1 MQFYGI
7 QKITL
12 IDFPET
18 VATTIFTSGCNFL
31 CPFCHNPEL
40 VLKKKN
46 IVPIDFK
53 EIMDFLKKRKNL
65 IQGVCITGGEPLLEK
80 GLPEAIDR
88 IRSLGLK
95 VKLDTNGSIPESLKK
110 CKVDYIAMDIKTS
123 FEKYN
128 LIEYKGNYNEL
139 INNLKVSIDWIINS
153 GINHEFRTTVVPE
166 IVTIN
171 DINLILKEI
180 KGAKKYVLA
189 QFRPKNTLNK
199 KYEKVLP
206 YPVSMLEDMKKII
219 ENSGIS
225 CEVRANY

>member
-18 VATTIFTSGCNFL
+18 VAATIFTSGCNFL
-31 CPFCHNPEL
+31 CPFCHNPDL
-40 VLKKKN
+40 VLKNKK
-46 IVPIDFK
+46 IIPIDFN

-80 GLPEAIDR
+80 ELQETIDK
-88 IRSLGLK
+88 IHSLGLK
-95 VKLDTNGSIPESLKK
+95 VKLDTNGSLPENLKK

-128 LIEYKGNYNEL
+128 LIDYKGNLEEL
-139 INNLKVSIDWIINS
+139 IKNLKESINWIIS
-153 GINHEFRTTVVPE
+153 SKINHEFRTTVVPE
-166 IVTIN
+166 IVTLD
-171 DINLILKEI
+171 DIKKISLEL
-180 KGAKKYVLA
+180 KGAKKYILA

-199 KYEKVLP
+199 KYEKVIP
-206 YPVSMLEDMKKII
+206 YPVSILEQMKKII
-219 ENSGIS
+219 ENLGIA
-225 CEVRANY
+225 CEIRANY